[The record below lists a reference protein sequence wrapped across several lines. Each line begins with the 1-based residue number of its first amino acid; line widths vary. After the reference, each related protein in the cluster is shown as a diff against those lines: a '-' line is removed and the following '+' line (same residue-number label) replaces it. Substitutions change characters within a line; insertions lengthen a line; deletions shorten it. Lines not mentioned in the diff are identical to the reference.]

1 MSDKLSFK
9 IDPRIPHDPNSGYLY
24 TLWPRTNEAFIVN
37 STSKV
42 LSTGVTINVPSGCTV
57 RVRGMYEN
65 EASNIKVTPMDI
77 HGPVTGYHVQL
88 AIWNQ
93 ANATVQLKPET
104 PMATVQAIATPKARI
119 WQDASEQEQDDAA
132 A

>member
-24 TLWPRTNEAFIVN
+24 TLWPRPNEAFVAN
-37 STSKV
+37 SATKV
-42 LSTGVTINVPSGCTV
+42 LSTGVTVNVPSGCTV
-57 RVRGMYEN
+57 RIRGMYEN
-65 EASNIKVTPMDI
+65 EAQNIRVAPMDI
-77 HGPVTGYHVQL
+77 HGPVSDYPVQI
-88 AIWNQ
+88 AICNQ
-93 ANATVQLKPET
+93 ANVTAHIQADR

-132 A
+132 